1 MGSPL
6 EKAGDA
12 VVTRLGR
19 GGFAV
24 MGGPGMRRGDGEL
37 GAGSTGIGVAADPMI
52 LEEARHGAEGAQQ
65 QAQ

>member
-1 MGSPL
+1 MDSPL

-19 GGFAV
+19 GSFAV
-24 MGGPGMRRGDGEL
+24 MGGRGMRRCDREL
-37 GAGSTGIGVAADPMI
+37 GTGSSWIGVAADPMI
-52 LEEARHGAEGAQQ
+52 LKEARQDAKGAQQ